1 MTAMLTSTSTGSA
14 SQDPAA
20 SRPQRAGALA
30 RETVADPQA
39 PAAGDPQAPAAA
51 APRVEVER
59 FADVR
64 LLRYQ
69 VPGFAEL
76 DRRHKELLYY
86 LYEAA
91 LSGREIIFD
100 QKYRYNL
107 GVKRTLEEVVKG
119 YSGDRDAPDFQALAL
134 YLKRIWF
141 ANGIHHHYSNDK
153 FAPGFDFGALERM
166 VDATPLGRF
175 PVRPGQSVKELLA
188 ELKPVIFDPAVDAK
202 LVSKSAA
209 SDVVASSAINF
220 YGRGLTQSQVAA
232 FYAGRLAPNDPAP
245 VSLGLNS
252 TLELSAAGP
261 VERVWKV
268 GGRYTEALEQVV
280 GWLEKACTVAESDA
294 QRAALEKLVR
304 FYRSGEL
311 GDWDDYNIA
320 WIADKDSL
328 VDVINGFIEVYHD
341 PLGMRGSFESVVSFR
356 DAAATKRIDAIAR
369 EAQWFEDHSPILD
382 RHKKADVKG
391 ITGRVITVVIEAGD
405 TSPATPIGINLPNA
419 DWIRTRHGSKSVSLG
434 NIVAAYDAVRG
445 GADREFAWDAA
456 DAERGA
462 RYAALASE
470 LNTDMHEVIGHA
482 SGQIDPGVAPIH
494 ETLKT
499 YGSTLEEARAD
510 LVALYYAI
518 DPKLV
523 ELGLM
528 PLIEVGQVQYE
539 RYIRNGLQLQ
549 LYRVPA
555 GGDIEEDH
563 MRNRQLVAAWCYE
576 KGERDNVIERR
587 ERDGKTYLVVNDFV
601 RLRELFGE
609 LLRELQRIKS
619 EGDYEAGRDLVERY
633 AVKVDRRMHAEVLER
648 YAKLDIPP
656 FAGFMG
662 PRLVPVREGE
672 RVVDVKLEY
681 PEDFGAQMLE
691 YASRYAFLPTW
702 N

>member
-1 MTAMLTSTSTGSA
+1 MLISTSTGNSTEGPGVA
-14 SQDPAA
+14 
-20 SRPQRAGALA
+20 RPQRAAA
-30 RETVADPQA
+30 PASKAATPPQA
-39 PAAGDPQAPAAA
+39 PAA

-64 LLRYQ
+64 LLRYD

-76 DRRHKELLYY
+76 DCRHKELLYY

-91 LSGREIIFD
+91 LSGREIIYD

-107 GVKRTLEEVVKG
+107 SVKRTLEEVVKH
-119 YSGDRDAPDFQALAL
+119 YAGDRNGPEFRGLAL
-134 YLKRIWF
+134 YLKRVWF

-153 FAPGFDFGALERM
+153 FAPGFDFAALARM
-166 VDATPLGRF
+166 VKGTPAGRF
-175 PVRPGQSVKELLA
+175 PVRPGQSVDDLLA
-188 ELKPVIFDPAVDAK
+188 ELEAVIFDPAMDAK

-209 SDVVASSAINF
+209 TDVVASSAVNF
-220 YGRGLTQSQVAA
+220 YGRGLTQPEVAA
-232 FYAGRLAPNDPAP
+232 FYAGRLAANDPAP
-245 VSLGLNS
+245 PSLGLNS
-252 TLELSAAGP
+252 TLERSAAGP

-268 GGRYTEALEQVV
+268 GGRYTEALEEVV
-280 GWLEKACTVAESDA
+280 RWLEKAGTVAESDA
-294 QRAALEKLVR
+294 QRGALEKLVR
-304 FYRSGEL
+304 FYRSGDL
-311 GDWDDYNIA
+311 RDWDAYNIA

-356 DAAATKRIDAIAR
+356 DAVATKRIDAIAR

-405 TSPATPIGINLPNA
+405 TSPTTPIGINLPNA

-445 GADREFAWDAA
+445 GADREFAWDEA

-462 RYAALASE
+462 RFAALASE
-470 LNTDMHEVIGHA
+470 LHVDMHEVIGHA

-494 ETLKT
+494 ETLKN

-510 LVALYYAI
+510 LVALYYAV

-528 PLIEVGQVQYE
+528 PSIEIGHVQYE

-549 LYRVPA
+549 LYRVPP
-555 GGDIEEDH
+555 GGDVEEDH
-563 MRNRQLVAAWCYE
+563 MRNRQLVAGWCF
-576 KGERDNVIERR
+576 ERGKLANVIERR
-587 ERDGKTYLVVNDFV
+587 EREDKTYFVVNDFV

-619 EGDYEAGRDLVERY
+619 EGDYAAGRELVERY
-633 AVKVDRRMHAEVLER
+633 AVKVDRRLHAEVLER

-672 RVVDVKLEY
+672 RIVDVTLEY
-681 PEDFGAQMLE
+681 PQDFDAQMLE
-691 YASRYAFLPTW
+691 YADKYAFLPTW

>member
-1 MTAMLTSTSTGSA
+1 MLTLSSIESTA
-14 SQDPAA
+14 RDAA
-20 SRPQRAGALA
+20 PRPDG
-30 RETVADPQA
+30 A
-39 PAAGDPQAPAAA
+39 PAAQAQDSAVA
-51 APRVEVER
+51 APLRVEVER

-76 DRRHKELLYY
+76 EPKHKELLYY

-91 LSGREIIFD
+91 LSGREIVYD

-107 GVKRTLEEVVKG
+107 GVKRTLEEVVKH
-119 YSGDRDAPDFQALAL
+119 YRGDRGAPEFQALVL

-141 ANGIHHHYSNDK
+141 ANGLHHHYSSDK
-153 FAPGFDFGALERM
+153 FAPGFDFAALERM
-166 VDATPLGRF
+166 VKATPQGRF
-175 PVRPGQSVKELLA
+175 PVRAGQSVDGLLA
-188 ELKPVIFDPAVDAK
+188 ELEPVMFDPTVDAK

-209 SDVVASSAINF
+209 GDVLASSAINF
-220 YGRGLTQSQVAA
+220 YGRGVTQGDVAS

-252 TLELSAAGP
+252 TLEKNGAQL

-268 GGRYTEALEQVV
+268 GGRYTEALERVV
-280 GWLEKACTVAESDA
+280 YWLEKASAVAESDA
-294 QRAALEKLVR
+294 QRLALDKLVR
-304 FYRSGEL
+304 FYRSGDL
-311 GDWDDYNIA
+311 RDWDEYNIG
-320 WIADKDSL
+320 WVEDKDSL

-356 DAAATKRIDAIAR
+356 DPVATKRINAIAT
-369 EAQWFEDHSPILD
+369 EAQWFEDHSPILA

-391 ITGRVITVVIEAGD
+391 ITGRVITVVVESGD

-445 GADREFAWDAA
+445 GADREFAWDDA

-482 SGQIDPGVAPIH
+482 SGQLDPGVAPVH
-494 ETLKT
+494 ETLRS

-510 LVALYYAI
+510 LVALYYAT

-528 PLIEVGQVQYE
+528 PSIEVGHVQYE

-549 LYRVPA
+549 LYRVPP
-555 GGDIEEDH
+555 GGDVEQDH
-563 MRNRQLVAAWCYE
+563 MRNRQLISAWVYE
-576 KGERDNVIERR
+576 QGLPDGVIERR
-587 ERDGKTYLVVNDFV
+587 ERDGKTYFVVRDFV
-601 RLRELFGE
+601 RVRELFGE

-619 EGDYEAGRDLVERY
+619 EGDYAAGRDLVERY
-633 AVKVDRRMHAEVLER
+633 AVKVDRKLHAEVLAR
-648 YAKLDIPP
+648 YAKLDVPP
-656 FAGFMG
+656 HAGFMG
-662 PRLVPVREGE
+662 PRLVPVRDGE
-672 RVVDVKLEY
+672 RIVDVRLEY
-681 PEDFGAQMLE
+681 ADDFSAQMLE
-691 YASRYAFLPTW
+691 YADEYAFLPTW